1 MSNAE
6 FAIVG
11 AGAIGSLLGA
21 HLARA
26 GHDVLMIARGERAAH
41 LERVGLSVRG
51 LREFSQPVR
60 VLSDPSRLRSAE
72 TLIMATKT
80 YATAE
85 ALESLRGARVGVA
98 FSIQNGLLKNEQLA
112 AAWGRERVLGAIA
125 DTSGELTQTGEVL
138 FTRNEQ
144 LLIGE
149 LSGAPSARA
158 GRLAGI
164 IDSAGVRASEVAEIQ
179 NFEWSKFAAWTGLMV
194 LSIETRAPTWQ
205 YLTDADAARVLARLV
220 REVGALASASGI
232 ALSDR
237 APLPVAMLVRG
248 SEDDAV
254 AVIQAAGARFKA
266 SAPEHK
272 MSSLQDL
279 EAGRRIEV
287 EETLGY
293 AVRLAAQARL
303 SLPLLESSYRIA
315 SSIDRIRRSLVQ

>member
-11 AGAIGSLLGA
+11 AGAIGSILGA

-26 GHDVLMIARGERAAH
+26 GHDVLMIARGERAARI
-41 LERVGLSVRG
+41 ERMGLTVRG
-51 LREFSQPVR
+51 LGEFSQSVR
-60 VLSDPSRLRSAE
+60 VLTDPTHLGSAE

-80 YATAE
+80 YSTAE

-98 FSIQNGLLKNEQLA
+98 FSVQNGLLKNEQLA

-149 LSGAPSARA
+149 LSGASGARA
-158 GRLAGI
+158 GRLARM
-164 IDSAGVRASEVAEIQ
+164 IDSAGVRASEVAGIES
-179 NFEWSKFAAWTGLMV
+179 FEWSKFAAWTGLMV
-194 LSIETRAPTWQ
+194 LSLETRAPTWQ

-220 REVGALASASGI
+220 REVGALASARGI
-232 ALSDR
+232 SLSDR
-237 APLPVAMLVRG
+237 APLPVASIVRG
-248 SEDDAV
+248 SEDGAV
-254 AVIQAAGARFKA
+254 ALIQAAGMRFEARA
-266 SAPEHK
+266 REHK

-293 AVRLAAQARL
+293 AVRLAAQAKL
-303 SLPLLESSYRIA
+303 SLPILESSYRLA
-315 SSIDRIRRSLVQ
+315 SSIDRIRRSPAQ